1 MKKAGC
7 QIVPKYDSIFHVVI
21 GGSVAEDFM
30 TYFCTYVFNKYIC
43 SCNI

>member
-21 GGSVAEDFM
+21 GGSVAGDFM
-30 TYFCTYVFNKYIC
+30 IYFCTYVFNRYVC
-43 SCNI
+43 SGNF